1 METLELCTP
10 ALQQQNRIQF
20 VQGLVRDNKLEV
32 SEELG
37 DLVQAVDPNLSIYIY
52 KQSNAH
58 PKVVNKLL
66 ELGRVDEANI
76 YAKSNQIAVDYITI
90 LRNKL

>member
-1 METLELCTP
+1 M
-10 ALQQQNRIQF
+10 
-20 VQGLVRDNKLEV
+20 QGWVRDNKLEV

-37 DLVQAVDPNLSIYIY
+37 DLVQTLDPNLAIDIY

-90 LRNKL
+90 VRNTL